1 MYILGI
7 NSVYHESSACLLE
20 NGKLV
25 AVVEEERFNRIKHGK
40 EARVDNPHEL
50 PQQSI
55 RHCLKTAG
63 ITMADVSY
71 VGYSTNPHYIATR
84 AASLRQQG
92 LMSHWTSWEDQ
103 EKMLRSLAFV
113 PDELRKLGFTGE
125 FMWIGHHLAHAAS
138 AFYASPFQEAA
149 ILVIDGIGDDT
160 DTAAY
165 FHGVN
170 NKIRT
175 LQAVSYPH
183 SLGFL
188 WELISLFLGFSLYDA
203 AKIMGLAS
211 YGDPARYAHVFEQLL
226 RPTADGK
233 FELDNDIL
241 RFEKIVYY
249 PASADFSGVER
260 LLGIKARHPQD
271 ELTRDHQDIAAALQQ
286 KTNELVLHIMDH
298 LYRET
303 GSKNI
308 CLAGGVALNCVTN
321 RYAFEAGPFEQ
332 LYVQAGANDAGTAM
346 GAAAHIWH
354 DILGNEARQPMLSPY
369 TGPAFTN
376 ADIEAALQAQ
386 GLKYERLEN
395 IEQTVAKLIARE
407 AVVGYFQGQ
416 MEFGPRAL
424 GSRSILADPRNANM
438 REILNHKVKHRE
450 YFRPFAPS
458 VLYEQINH
466 WFEIAKET
474 TAADFML
481 MAYPAKDAVKDKIP
495 AVLHVD
501 GTGRI
506 QTVKKELS
514 PRYHQVISEFYKL
527 TGIPLV
533 LNTSFNDQE
542 PIICTPDD
550 AINTFLKTN
559 IDYLAIGDF
568 LVRKDDE
575 SSHEPNIS

>member
-7 NSVYHESSACLLE
+7 NSVYHESSACLLKD
-20 NGKLV
+20 GKIV
-25 AVVEEERFNRIKHGK
+25 AVVEEERFNRVKHGK
-40 EARVDNPHEL
+40 EARADNPHEL
-50 PQQSI
+50 PHHSI
-55 RHCLKTAG
+55 RHCLDVAG
-63 ITMADVSY
+63 IEFADVGY
-71 VGYSTNPHYIATR
+71 VGYSTNPHYIASRT
-84 AASLRQQG
+84 ASLRDKG
-92 LMSHWTSWEDQ
+92 IMSHWTNWEDQ
-103 EKMLRSLAFV
+103 ERMLEKLAFV
-113 PDELRKLGFTGE
+113 PDELRKMGFAGE
-125 FMWIGHHLAHAAS
+125 LMWVGHHLAHAAS

-149 ILVIDGIGDDT
+149 ILVIDGIGDDS

-165 FHGVN
+165 YHGTGN
-170 NKIRT
+170 QIRS
-175 LQAVSYPH
+175 LQTISFPH

-188 WELISLFLGFSLYDA
+188 WEIISLFLGFSLYDA

-211 YGDPARYAHVFEQLL
+211 YGNPTRHYGVLDKLVRF
-226 RPTADGK
+226 TADGK
-233 FELDNDIL
+233 FELDNDLL

-249 PASADFSGVER
+249 PPSADFMCLEN
-260 LLGIKARHPQD
+260 LFEIQARQPND
-271 ELTRDHQDIAAALQQ
+271 DLTEVHHDIAAALQE
-286 KTNELVLHIMDH
+286 KTNDIVHHILMYLH
-298 LYRET
+298 EQT
-303 GSKNI
+303 GCSNV

-321 RYAFEAGPFEQ
+321 RHAFEKSPFRN
-332 LYVQAGANDAGTAM
+332 LYVQAGANDAGTAI

-354 DILGNEARQPMLSPY
+354 DVLGRKAREPMLSPY
-369 TGPAFTN
+369 TGPEYSN
-376 ADIEAALQAQ
+376 DEIEMALKSS
-386 GLKYERLEN
+386 GLMYERLEH
-395 IEQTVAKLIARE
+395 IEERVARLIAQE

-458 VLYEQINH
+458 ILHEEVHN

-481 MAYPAKDAVKDKIP
+481 MAYPAKPAIKDKIP

-506 QTVKKELS
+506 QTVKKNIS
-514 PRYHQVISEFYKL
+514 PRYHRVISEFFRL
-527 TGIPLV
+527 TGRLVV

-542 PIICTPDD
+542 PIICTPYD
-550 AINTFLKTN
+550 AIQTFLKTH

-568 LVRKDDE
+568 LVNKAQNVSE
-575 SSHEPNIS
+575 HNIS